1 MPSGASGQSAWAAFE
16 RLLQR
21 TQFRV

>member
-16 RLLQR
+16 RRLQR